1 MQFQYLQIMH
11 ALPQHWKES
20 INNFAGNLNNLYIQ
34 DHHLI
39 NCNTIYSLEKLNTKR
54 LYHKQMLLKYVKPV
68 CQNYHERKFD
78 GYNFN
83 WKLIYKLPRIATY
96 DVKIRIFQYKL
107 LNNVLYLNKKLCHFG
122 IISQPKCS
130 ICELYDETPQHLFY
144 ECIYTQHLWNHL
156 QLYISGKIALPALT
170 PQSVIFGFTDVLD
183 QNYIIV
189 NHLLL
194 IFKYNVYNSRVNNTL
209 SFQSLKCAISQ
220 IKYIEQTIS
229 ENDNKKRKI
238 SNKWKLIDSFF

>member
-1 MQFQYLQIMH
+1 M
-11 ALPQHWKES
+11 
-20 INNFAGNLNNLYIQ
+20 
-34 DHHLI
+34 
-39 NCNTIYSLEKLNTKR
+39 IYSLEKLNTME
-54 LYHKQMLLKYVKPV
+54 LYHMQLLLKYVKSI

-156 QLYISGKIALPALT
+156 QIYISGKIALPDLT
-170 PQSVIFGFTDVLD
+170 PQSVIFGFTNVLD
-183 QNYIIV
+183 QNYITV
-189 NHLLL
+189 NHLLP
-194 IFKYNVYNSRVNNTL
+194 IFKYNVYNSRRNNTL
-209 SFQSLKCAISQ
+209 SFQSLKYGISR

-229 ENDNKKRKI
+229 
-238 SNKWKLIDSFF
+238 